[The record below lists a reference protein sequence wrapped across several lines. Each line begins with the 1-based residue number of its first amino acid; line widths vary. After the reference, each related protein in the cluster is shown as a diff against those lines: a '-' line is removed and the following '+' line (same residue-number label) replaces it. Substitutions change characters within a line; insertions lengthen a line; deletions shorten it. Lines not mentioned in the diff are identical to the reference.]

1 MADLVVGVDMEAG
14 VDMEGGVENK
24 DPRDVEPDS
33 DFTTPLP
40 AIVEVA
46 GVEKPPKD
54 TAGAAVVVPSNEG
67 VLRSKL
73 LFLMLLSDSSKGF
86 EILVAETAEV
96 LVVDGVKLKVMGT
109 VLTALGALTV
119 RSMVSAGVT
128 VVVGV
133 VSGTGVESERREGA
147 DLGTGAASDDKVED
161 REKVKEGSVVGA
173 GAGAGLSGLGSSKT
187 FCI

>member
-33 DFTTPLP
+33 DFTTPLQ

-133 VSGTGVESERREGA
+133 VSGTGVESESREGA

-161 REKVKEGSVVGA
+161 RDKVKEGSVVEA
-173 GAGAGLSGLGSSKT
+173 RAGLSGLGSSKT